1 MDERKDVFQ
10 DEFTENE
17 SKLDGAERDDV
28 EGSEQLDTD
37 VNSQEGDQFVERAE
51 SDKPQK

>member
-1 MDERKDVFQ
+1 MDERKNPFQ

-28 EGSEQLDTD
+28 DSTERLDTD
-37 VNSQEGDQFVERAE
+37 VDSQAGDEMVERLE
-51 SDKPQK
+51 RDEQK

>member
-1 MDERKDVFQ
+1 MDERKNPFQ

-28 EGSEQLDTD
+28 DSTERLDTD
-37 VNSQEGDQFVERAE
+37 VDSQEGDEMVERLE
-51 SDKPQK
+51 RDEQK

>member
-17 SKLDGAERDDV
+17 SKLGGAERDDV
-28 EGSEQLDTD
+28 EGDEELDPNVD
-37 VNSQEGDQFVERAE
+37 SQEGDEFVERLE
-51 SDKPQK
+51 GDDSKK

>member
-28 EGSEQLDTD
+28 EGDEELDPNVD
-37 VNSQEGDQFVERAE
+37 SQEGDELVERIE
-51 SDKPQK
+51 GGDSKK